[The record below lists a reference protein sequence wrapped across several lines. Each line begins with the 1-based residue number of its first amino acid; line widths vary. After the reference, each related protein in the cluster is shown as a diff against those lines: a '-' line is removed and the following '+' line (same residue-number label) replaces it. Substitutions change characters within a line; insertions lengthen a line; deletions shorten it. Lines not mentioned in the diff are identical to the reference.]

1 MLIRFYAGAERTSR
15 AGERSRPALV
25 QYVEDSLLLQY
36 GMPSLARKTLLQMVA
51 TCHKH
56 HEGEARCRT
65 FAELSGIMPP
75 RWEMVSLCPNQAQ
88 DFYFRRLVEIY
99 PSARKGKLAD
109 YMCSVRTSSV
119 GIEDALSYARAIY
132 PAGCACARA
141 LSDLLPTPAQSHLT
155 PNVNDGPADAGL
167 RDWKK

>member
-1 MLIRFYAGAERTSR
+1 
-15 AGERSRPALV
+15 V

-56 HEGEARCRT
+56 HEQQARCRT

-75 RWEMVSLCPNQAQ
+75 RWDMMSLCPNQAQ
-88 DFYFRRLVEIY
+88 DFYFRQLVAIY

-109 YMCSVRTSSV
+109 NMCSVRTSSV
-119 GIEDALSYARAIY
+119 AIEDALSYARELY
-132 PAGCACARA
+132 PAGCARA
-141 LSDLLPTPAQSHLT
+141 LSLLICYQRQDQ
-155 PNVNDGPADAGL
+155 NVSTQMQMMDRTDTGL
-167 RDWKK
+167 RGWRN